1 MLASDGSSLYR
12 IRTPELSVGAGTAGS
27 GDVTAA
33 LFLSRYLETGNIR
46 DTLELTTGSIFGV
59 MDATY
64 KAKSR
69 ELQIIRAQKELVRP
83 SNIFKAEKL

>member
-1 MLASDGSSLYR
+1 MLASDGNSVYR
-12 IRTPELSVGAGTAGS
+12 IHTPELPIGAGMAGS
-27 GDVTAA
+27 GDVTTA
-33 LFLSRYLETGNIR
+33 LFLSRYLETGNVR
-46 DTLELTTGSIFGV
+46 DTLELTTGSIFGI

-69 ELQIIRAQKELVRP
+69 ELLIIKAQTELVKP